1 MPRVRRF
8 FRSLLV
14 LLVASVPFAQAASA
28 AQRPIAFV
36 PLDDRPVTRQLP
48 QMLGRIAGRPVLEPP
63 RALLGNYLTFGKP
76 DAIISWLNGAR
87 VRDAGAI
94 VVSTDMLAYG
104 GLVASRVPGTSYQD
118 AYFRLRTLQRLR
130 QTHRGAWFGAF
141 GTVMRLAPTGIPN
154 RGPAAAFF
162 APYPLWSYLQE
173 YANLH
178 DPPLAAESARAAQLR
193 TLMGDGVFDAYV
205 QTRARNLAV
214 DTYALSLAQHEVLD
228 ALVLGQ
234 DDAGP
239 TGLHIKDVAA
249 LQAAVAANNL
259 AARTAIE
266 PGADELGMAMVSQA
280 LARGIGW
287 TPHVAVRYSTPD
299 GAKVNDPLEY
309 APVSVAID
317 GLIRLCGA
325 VHDDAAADVV
335 LYVRVPN
342 TPAADDDRLVA
353 DMTADA
359 QAGRSVA
366 FADLTYLANTFTPQ
380 AQFAERILRSGLAS
394 KLDAYSSWNTNANTV
409 GTAVAEAIAANVGR
423 RAHTYDLNAHREFT
437 FNRILD
443 DYAFH
448 DYVRPEINAL
458 LDRRGIGDHTYLL
471 PDEAAPVAAYT
482 RDALWSR
489 TSVILPQLYP
499 NDHVAAMAIDLPW
512 NRTFEVEIDGR
523 LAPNL

>member
-1 MPRVRRF
+1 MTRALLFVF
-8 FRSLLV
+8 FLITI
-14 LLVASVPFAQAASA
+14 AGASA
-28 AQRPIAFV
+28 AQQRPIAFV

-48 QMLGRIAGRPVLEPP
+48 QMLGRIAGREVLEPP

-76 DAIISWLNGAR
+76 DAIIAWLNGGSTR
-87 VRDAGAI
+87 GASAF

-130 QTHRGAWFGAF
+130 QKHRDAWFGAF

-178 DPPLAAESARAAQLR
+178 DPPLAAEAPRAQQLR
-193 TLMGDGVFDAYV
+193 ALMGEDVFNAYA

-214 DTYALSLAQHEVLD
+214 DTYALSLAQHHVLD
-228 ALVLGQ
+228 TLVLGQ

-239 TGLHIKDVAA
+239 VGLHVKDVAA
-249 LQAAVAANNL
+249 LQAAVAEQRL
-259 AARTAIE
+259 ESRTAIE
-266 PGADELGMAMVSQA
+266 PGADELGMAMVAQA

-287 TPHVAVRYSTPD
+287 TPRIAVRYSTAGGD
-299 GAKVNDPLEY
+299 TTNDPLEY
-309 APVSVAID
+309 APIAVAID

-325 VHDDAAADVV
+325 VHDDANADIV
-335 LYVRVPN
+335 LFVRVPK
-342 TPAADDDRLVA
+342 TPPADDDRLTA

-359 QAGRSVA
+359 NAGRSIA
-366 FADLTYLANTFTPQ
+366 FADLTFLSDSFKPQ
-380 AQFAERILRSGLAS
+380 AAFAERILASGLAS

-423 RAHTYDLNAHREFT
+423 RSHSYDVNAHRQFT

-448 DYVRPEINAL
+448 DYVRPEINVL
-458 LDRRGIGDHTYLL
+458 LDRQGIADHTYLL
-471 PDEAAPVAAYT
+471 PEEAAPVQRYT
-482 RDALWSR
+482 SDALWSR
-489 TSVILPQLYP
+489 AFPILSQLYP
-499 NDHVAAMAIDLPW
+499 GDHIAALSIALPW
-512 NRTFEVEIDGR
+512 NRTFEVEIDDR